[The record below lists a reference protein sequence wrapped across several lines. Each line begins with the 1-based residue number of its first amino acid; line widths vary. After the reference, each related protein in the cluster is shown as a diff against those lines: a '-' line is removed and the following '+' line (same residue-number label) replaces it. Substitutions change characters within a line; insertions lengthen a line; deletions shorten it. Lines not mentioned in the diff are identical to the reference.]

1 MTLDEFRAAQ
11 TRAVIITWCVVGA
24 IVLAGVTYAIYTA
37 VQP

>member
-24 IVLAGVTYAIYTA
+24 IALAGIAYAIYT
-37 VQP
+37 VVMP